1 MSKNINI
8 GTKLSEIYGHRNIS
22 LLIRFAEAEYEYLRD
37 QSTVMIKEMHMIE
50 NIKDR
55 NKRNIF
61 QTKMKSNVKL
71 FFKEVFDNLICS
83 PNLIAFY
90 SGIEIDLIVSKYIG
104 IDTAFDKAAEL
115 HSEKARKDYTTL
127 ISDLRECMD
136 IKGLDETVTFSDN
149 LKKEWIKATKYLGSM
164 LIRTY
169 KYNEFIY
176 NQDTLI
182 LELDKVNIEYF
193 NKGKD
198 LITWA
203 NMNNVDERNLWND
216 IYCRVLIMEEYFP
229 KHQSEMER
237 LFPEECKNDIKYI
250 KTTITKLKNALEG
263 TKIEIENRII
273 PEIKPV
279 SKYQK
284 YSGMNLKHWK
294 SMEAR

>member
-1 MSKNINI
+1 MKNIGM
-8 GTKLSEIYGHRNIS
+8 GTKLAEIYGHRNIS
-22 LLIRFAEAEYEYLRD
+22 LLIRFAEGENDFIRN
-37 QSTVMIKEMHMIE
+37 QSTVMIKEMHMVE
-50 NIKDR
+50 AIKDR

-61 QTKMKSNVKL
+61 QTKMKSNIKI
-71 FFKEVFDNLICS
+71 FFKDVFDNLICS

-90 SGIEIDLIVSKYIG
+90 SGIEIDLIISKYIG
-104 IDTAFDKAAEL
+104 IDTAFDKAAEI
-115 HSEKARKDYTTL
+115 HSEKTSKDYEKLT
-127 ISDLRECMD
+127 SDLRECMD
-136 IKGLDETVTFSDN
+136 IKGLDGKVTFSEE
-149 LKKEWIKATKYLGSM
+149 LKKEWRKATKYLGSM

-182 LELDKVNIEYF
+182 NELDKVNVEYF
-193 NKGKD
+193 NKSKD
-198 LITWA
+198 LIKWA
-203 NMNNVDERNLWND
+203 NDNNKDEHNLWND
-216 IYCRVLIMEEYFP
+216 IYSRVLIMEEYFP

-237 LFPEECKNDIKYI
+237 LFPEEYKNDIKYI
-250 KTTITKLKNALEG
+250 KTTITKLKNALEV

-294 SMEAR
+294 NREEI